1 MSLREEI
8 MALVTRHGIPI
19 ARVYYACREHDRPQ
33 IDAALHSLCAD
44 RSLVRVSGRL
54 YRPARQLHL
63 RCMRCHEPRRMDEIL
78 DSGICIRCASDES
91 AGRTAT
97 ITHRTCPMCEREMP
111 VEQYGHGSYCKPCTA
126 IKQREY
132 REAHNQRKAAEYA
145 ARADR
150 YRAEGKTARGGVRW
164 TTMMENL
171 KSASSLR
178 RSSRPRSTSSSSC

>member
-1 MSLREEI
+1 MTLRGAI
-8 MALVTRHGIPI
+8 MAMVPRYGVGI
-19 ARVYYACREHDRPQ
+19 AQVYCAHRNADRVQ

-63 RCMRCHEPRRMDEIL
+63 RCMRCHEPRRMDEVL
-78 DSGICIRCASDES
+78 DHGVCIRCASDEIE
-91 AGRTAT
+91 GVGVTVK
-97 ITHRTCPMCEREMP
+97 HRTCPVCEREMP

-178 RSSRPRSTSSSSC
+178 RSSRPRSTSSSSR